1 MNTHNLAFIDE
12 KTEKRALER
21 AEEKDG
27 GTFSETP
34 SEPSQWHAF
43 LTLGFSKTARG
54 TVLKTCDHKGPL
66 YVQKPFYPE
75 GPETAHVYL
84 LHPPGGLVS
93 GDQLTITASLS
104 ENTHVLITTPG
115 AGRVYRARK
124 DKTLQHQI
132 TQLNVAENSL
142 MEWLPQETILYP
154 NAHTRLENRI
164 ELADGSQFIGWEITC
179 FGLPANKETFS
190 KGHAEQGFQI
200 RQNGRLKVRERF
212 VIDNDSHNIFH
223 AKAGLDGKPINGLMI
238 AGPFNVNNKGN
249 GSTNESLDE
258 LMNPLIEKLRQHCT
272 DHPSLSGVSLVN
284 EYIMVRSVHD
294 DSEQM
299 KQLFIQCWRDLRP
312 ALMNKNA
319 CVPRIWAT

>member
-1 MNTHNLAFIDE
+1 MKTQNLALQEEIKADE
-12 KTEKRALER
+12 
-21 AEEKDG
+21 
-27 GTFSETP
+27 S
-34 SEPSQWHAF
+34 SYWHAF
-43 LTLGFSKTARG
+43 LTLGFSKTVRG

-75 GPETAHVYL
+75 GAETAHVYL

-93 GDQLTITASLS
+93 GDQLIITANLA

-132 TQLNVAENSL
+132 TQLNVAKNSL

-154 NAHTRLENRI
+154 NAHTRLENCI
-164 ELADGSQFIGWEITC
+164 ELADDAKFIGWEITC
-179 FGLPANKETFS
+179 FGLPANKESFGE
-190 KGHAEQGFQI
+190 GHAEQGFQI
-200 RQNGRLKVRERF
+200 RQNGRLKVRERL
-212 VIDNDSHNIFH
+212 VIDDNSHSIFH
-223 AKAGLDGKPINGLMI
+223 AKAGLDGQPINGLMI
-238 AGPFNVNNKGN
+238 AGPFDLN
-249 GSTNESLDE
+249 SHQDE
-258 LMNPLIEKLRQHCT
+258 LIDTLRQHCS
-272 DHPSLSGVSLVN
+272 DHSSLSGVSLVD
-284 EYIMVRSVHD
+284 EYIVVRSVHD

-299 KQLFIQCWRDLRP
+299 KQLFIQCWRDIRP